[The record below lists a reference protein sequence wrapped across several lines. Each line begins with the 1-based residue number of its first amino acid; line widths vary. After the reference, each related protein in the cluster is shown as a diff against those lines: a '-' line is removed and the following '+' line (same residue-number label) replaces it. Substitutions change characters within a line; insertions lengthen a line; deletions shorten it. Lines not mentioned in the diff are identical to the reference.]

1 MKNILDLVFII
12 ISAFVLVFVIA
23 AIIFTIIVPLENPFT
38 FEFGGILIVIIKLI
52 TSFIL
57 FLIWVV
63 IIQKMIT
70 RYLKKKLEKIN

>member
-1 MKNILDLVFII
+1 MKNILDLVFIVV
-12 ISAFVLVFVIA
+12 SAFLLVFVIA
-23 AIIFTIIVPLENPFT
+23 AIIFTVIVPLENPFA
-38 FEFGGILIVIIKLI
+38 FEFGEILVVIIKLI

-70 RYLKKKLEKIN
+70 RYLKKKLKEIN

>member
-1 MKNILDLVFII
+1 MKNLIDLVLII
-12 ISAFVLVFVIA
+12 ITAFLLVFVVS
-23 AIIFTIIVPLENPFT
+23 AIIFTVIIPLNNPFT
-38 FEFGGILIVIIKLI
+38 FEFGEILIVIIKLI

-70 RYLKKKLEKIN
+70 RYLKKKLKEIN

>member
-1 MKNILDLVFII
+1 MKNVLDLIFIVV
-12 ISAFVLVFVIA
+12 SAFVLVFVIA
-23 AIIFTIIVPLENPFT
+23 AIIFTTIVPLENPFT
-38 FEFGGILIVIIKLI
+38 FEFGEILIVIIKLI

-70 RYLKKKLEKIN
+70 RYLKKKLKEIN

>member
-1 MKNILDLVFII
+1 MKNILDLVFIVV
-12 ISAFVLVFVIA
+12 SAFLLVFVIA
-23 AIIFTIIVPLENPFT
+23 AIIFTVIVPLENPFV
-38 FEFGGILIVIIKLI
+38 FEFGEILIVIIKLI

-70 RYLKKKLEKIN
+70 RYLKKKLKEIN

>member
-1 MKNILDLVFII
+1 MKNILDLVFIVV
-12 ISAFVLVFVIA
+12 SAFLLVFVIA

-38 FEFGGILIVIIKLI
+38 FEFGEILIVIIKLI
-52 TSFIL
+52 ASFTL

-70 RYLKKKLEKIN
+70 RYLKKKLKKIN